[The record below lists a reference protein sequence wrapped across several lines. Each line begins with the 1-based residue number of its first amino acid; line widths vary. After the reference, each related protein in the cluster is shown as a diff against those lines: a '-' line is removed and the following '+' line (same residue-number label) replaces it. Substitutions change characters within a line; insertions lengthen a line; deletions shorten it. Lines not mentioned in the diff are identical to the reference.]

1 MSALE
6 HQSSRKLARFLVTRR
21 LGTTLGDRD
30 GYPSSNNL
38 QEIIRQRSVK
48 KVKPQLSNL
57 EEEGDGRVRI
67 MD

>member
-1 MSALE
+1 M
-6 HQSSRKLARFLVTRR
+6 
-21 LGTTLGDRD
+21 D